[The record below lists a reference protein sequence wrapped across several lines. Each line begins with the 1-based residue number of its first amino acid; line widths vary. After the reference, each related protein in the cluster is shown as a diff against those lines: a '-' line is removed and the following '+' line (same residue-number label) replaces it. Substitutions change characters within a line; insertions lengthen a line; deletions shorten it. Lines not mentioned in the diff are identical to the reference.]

1 MAKGSKKRVAN
12 SLMAASAAAVLTV
25 YGAGYERTKD
35 AASKLDAQFAQRRPV
50 PADVRPVR
58 EDSAVPSASDTAQS
72 PRAPIQPGLQARI
85 VQKQL
90 PDSPPVE
97 VASSSPAPSA
107 VSVST
112 PFAPAAPPPPPQKA
126 DTPGIA
132 SVASVAPASVTPA
145 VAPPAPAPA
154 TDTTAAPAPADK
166 PKYKDGTYT
175 GWGSCR
181 HGDIQAQVTI
191 EGGKITVAR
200 ISQCL
205 TRYSCDVIGRL
216 PPEVLQRQSAE
227 VDWVTGATQ
236 SADAFS
242 YAVSDALSKAK

>member
-1 MAKGSKKRVAN
+1 
-12 SLMAASAAAVLTV
+12 MAASAAAVLTV

-35 AASKLDAQFAQRRPV
+35 AASKLDAQFAQRRSAPS
-50 PADVRPVR
+50 DVRPVQ
-58 EDSAVPSASDTAQS
+58 EGSAVHSPSDAAQS
-72 PRAPIQPGLQARI
+72 PRAPIQPGLRDRI
-85 VQKQL
+85 VQTQA
-90 PDSPPVE
+90 PAPAPVE

-107 VSVST
+107 LST
-112 PFAPAAPPPPPQKA
+112 PLAPVAPPTPQKT
-126 DTPGIA
+126 DIPV
-132 SVASVAPASVTPA
+132 VASVAAVSVATTPVTPA

-154 TDTTAAPAPADK
+154 PDTTAAPAPVDK

-236 SADAFS
+236 SAEP
-242 YAVSDALSKAK
+242 

>member
-1 MAKGSKKRVAN
+1 VAKGSNKKIAN
-12 SLMAASAAAVLTV
+12 GLVAASAAAVMAV
-25 YGAGYERTKD
+25 YAAGYERTKA
-35 AASKLDAQFAQRRPV
+35 AASKLDAQFAQHRPV
-50 PADVRPVR
+50 PADVRPVGETSSR
-58 EDSAVPSASDTAQS
+58 LLPDSDTAES

-85 VQKQL
+85 VQKQT
-90 PDSPPVE
+90 PDPSPVE
-97 VASSSPAPSA
+97 VASSPIAPSA
-107 VSVST
+107 VIPPAEPV
-112 PFAPAAPPPPPQKA
+112 APVPQQKTDAPM
-126 DTPGIA
+126 
-132 SVASVAPASVTPA
+132 VASVAAPAPVTPA
-145 VAPPAPAPA
+145 VAPPSVPAPA
-154 TDTTAAPAPADK
+154 TGTTAPPAADK

-181 HGDIQAQVTI
+181 HGDLQAQITI

-242 YAVSDALSKAK
+242 YAVSDALSKAR